1 MKALYYD
8 CFAGLSGDMN
18 LGALIDLGVSLEYL
32 KSELSKLGL
41 DHEFELKVYKADK
54 HGIFGTKVDVID
66 HHQHAHAEVDHSHD
80 HENHGLEH
88 ANQGHEHGDH
98 GHDHEN
104 HGHDHG
110 DHGHDHGDHGHD
122 HGDHEHD
129 HENHRHAHGDHE
141 HDHGHAHV
149 HQRNYGDIKDIIQRS
164 ELNASVK
171 NNSLKVFEII
181 AIAEAKIHGKSID
194 EVHFHEVGAI
204 DSIVDVI
211 GSAICLDALKVDTVM
226 ASTLEVG
233 SGFVRCAH
241 GLMPIPAPAT
251 AEILKGVPIKS
262 DVKKFEMTTPTGA
275 AILKAFVNV
284 FTDEKQ
290 FKIDK
295 VGYGLGTRDMDI
307 PNLVRVMLVDLEDH
321 ALDHEKAEASK
332 VTYDEDHNWIMETN
346 IDDMSSELLVYAEE
360 KLLKAGALDVY
371 KTPII
376 MKKGRPAIKL
386 TILAKFKDLEKL
398 QKVVFGE
405 TTSIGMR
412 MYPVEKVKIKRSYE
426 MANSEFGP
434 ISMKKAYFKGELVN
448 TKPEF
453 EQMKK
458 FALESGLSI
467 KEVYNRVAQSAD
479 QKALDVKALRVT
491 DPKFDQLC
499 TQIEG
504 YKKIL
509 VAFSG
514 GVDSTFLM
522 KVATDLLG
530 ANAAAVTVKSP
541 YIADWEIA
549 EAKEL
554 TEKYHMNHQI
564 ITVGIPEIIEFNPT
578 DRCYLCKGQIFST
591 IKAFGKERGFDAV
604 ADGSNF
610 DDTKDY
616 RPGMRALKELEIQSP
631 LLECG
636 VTKAEIRNWSKLLG
650 LETWDK
656 PAYACLL
663 TRLPYG
669 TKIDVVDLKMIES
682 AEAFIIGKGI
692 RAVRVRKQGGLAR
705 IEIDRKE
712 LAKIFDL
719 NLMDE
724 IAMKLKEFGFEQVTV
739 DLSGYQVGSFNKG
752 VVQNEV

>member
-18 LGALIDLGVSLEYL
+18 LGAMIDLGVSLDML

-41 DHEFELKVYKADK
+41 DHEFELKVYRADK

-66 HHQHAHAEVDHSHD
+66 LHEHSHD
-80 HENHGLEH
+80 N
-88 ANQGHEHGDH
+88 GH
-98 GHDHEN
+98 
-104 HGHDHG
+104 
-110 DHGHDHGDHGHD
+110 DHGHDHGHKHNHDHSHNHEHDHSHDHNHEHEHNHDHDHGHD
-122 HGDHEHD
+122 HDHT
-129 HENHRHAHGDHE
+129 
-141 HDHGHAHV
+141 
-149 HQRNYGDIKDIIQRS
+149 HQRNYGDIKHIIEQSTLSEDVKKRSLAVFDIIAR
-164 ELNASVK
+164 
-171 NNSLKVFEII
+171 
-181 AIAEAKIHGKSID
+181 AEAKIHGKTID

-211 GSAICLDALKVDTVM
+211 GAAICLEALKVDKVI

-251 AEILKGVPIKS
+251 AEILSGVPIKS

-275 AILKAFVNV
+275 AILKAFVSD

-290 FKIDK
+290 FKIEK
-295 VGYGLGTRDMDI
+295 VGYGLGTRNMDI
-307 PNLVRVMLVDLEDH
+307 PNLVRVMLVDIENGRGDS
-321 ALDHEKAEASK
+321 HESHESFKANS
-332 VTYDEDHNWIMETN
+332 VSYDDDHNWLMETN

-360 KLLKAGALDVY
+360 KLLAAGALDVY

-386 TILAKFKDLEKL
+386 TILAKYKDLEKL
-398 QKVVFGE
+398 QKVVFSE

-412 MYPVEKVKIKRSYE
+412 MYPVEKVKIKRTYE
-426 MANSEFGP
+426 MANTEFGP
-434 ISMKKAYFKGELVN
+434 ISMKKAYFKDELVN

-458 FALESGLSI
+458 FAQASGLSI
-467 KEVYNRVAQSAD
+467 KEVYNRVAQSGAH
-479 QKALDVKALRVT
+479 QSMDVKVLREK
-491 DPKFDQLC
+491 DKKFNQLC
-499 TQIEG
+499 QKIES
-504 YKKIL
+504 YHKIL

-514 GVDSTFLM
+514 GVDSTFLL
-522 KVATDLLG
+522 KVATELLG
-530 ANAAAVTVKSP
+530 DDAAAVTVKSP

-549 EAKEL
+549 EAIEI
-554 TEKYHMNHQI
+554 TEKHHMRHEI
-564 ITVGIPEIIEFNPT
+564 ITVGIPEIIANNPT

-591 IKAFGKERGFDAV
+591 IKAFGKERGFDFV
-604 ADGSNF
+604 ADGSNS

-636 VTKAEIRNWSKLLG
+636 VTKDEIRTWSKQLG

-669 TKIDVVDLKMIES
+669 TLIDVADLRMIEA
-682 AEAFIIGKGI
+682 AEAFIIKKGI

-712 LAKIFDL
+712 LSKIFDL

-724 IAMKLKEFGFEQVTV
+724 IATKLKEIGFEQVTI
-739 DLSGYQVGSFNKG
+739 DMSGYQVGSFNKG